1 MRQATVD
8 MARLAAMDTREAALL
23 LKGVREAAL
32 KGGRPPLAPRAEIG
46 ESWQRM
52 LRKGVDPE
60 RDHRS
65 GLLPPAE
72 IERRRAAS
80 PLAELLPV
88 LREGLVSCS
97 AVSDAVRHI
106 MVVADAEGRVLW
118 REGSASVLR
127 KADGHGFEPGA
138 DWAESTVGTNGVGTA
153 LVARRPV
160 QVHSAEHF
168 VATHHSW
175 TCAGAP
181 LTDPRDG
188 TLLGAV
194 DVSGPLAT
202 MHPATLMLVRSVARL
217 AEAELR
223 NRHLTE
229 LARLRAVAAPVLCRV
244 GGRALAVDGHGWLA
258 GVTGMPPVD
267 RLPLPASFRA
277 GRVWLPSLGMCDA
290 EPLPGGWL
298 LRVVDEEA
306 REAAAASRVVLDVSR
321 PRRWS
326 LEVSG
331 AAGSW
336 TQELS
341 PRHTEL
347 LYVLALHRGGRT
359 AAELAYDVFGDRTR
373 AVTVRAEMSRVRRT
387 LAGVLEHRPYRFREE
402 VRVEVV
408 GPEDPAD
415 LLPHSTAPAV
425 RASRG
430 GGAGAADGA
439 GEKDGTR
446 AGAGAGAGEGA
457 GS

>member
-1 MRQATVD
+1 

-23 LKGVREAAL
+23 LRGVREATL
-32 KGGRPPLAPRAEIG
+32 RGGRAPLAPRADIG
-46 ESWQRM
+46 ESWKRM
-52 LRKGVDPE
+52 LRKGVDPD

-65 GLLPPAE
+65 GLLPRGE
-72 IERRRAAS
+72 LERRRAAS
-80 PLAELLPV
+80 PLAEVLPV
-88 LREGLVSCS
+88 LREGLVSRPD
-97 AVSDAVRHI
+97 ASDVVGHI

-118 REGSASVLR
+118 REGSAAVLR
-127 KADGHGFEPGA
+127 MADGHGFEPGA

-153 LVARRPV
+153 LVTRRPV

-168 VATHHSW
+168 VSTHHAW

-181 LTDPRDG
+181 ITDPRDG

-202 MHPATLMLVRSVARL
+202 MHPATLMLVSSVARL

-223 NRHLTE
+223 NRHFAD

-267 RLPLPASFRA
+267 RLALPASFRA
-277 GRVWLPSLGMCDA
+277 GRVWLPSLGMCEV

-298 LRVVDEEA
+298 LRLVDDGVG
-306 REAAAASRVVLDVSR
+306 AAAPSRVVLDVSR

-347 LYVLALHRGGRT
+347 LYVLALHREGRT
-359 AAELAYDVFGDRTR
+359 AAELAYDVFGDATRT
-373 AVTVRAEMSRVRRT
+373 VTVRAEMSRVRRT

-402 VRVEVV
+402 VEVEVV
-408 GPEDPAD
+408 RPEDPAD

-425 RASRG
+425 RAG
-430 GGAGAADGA
+430 GGGGTAG
-439 GEKDGTR
+439 
-446 AGAGAGAGEGA
+446 
-457 GS
+457 

>member
-1 MRQATVD
+1 

-32 KGGRPPLAPRAEIG
+32 RGGRSALAPRAEIG
-46 ESWQRM
+46 ASWQRM
-52 LRKGVDPE
+52 LRGGLDPD
-60 RDHRS
+60 RDRRS
-65 GLLPPAE
+65 GLLAPGE
-72 IERRRAAS
+72 LERRRAAS

-88 LREGLVSCS
+88 LREGLVPGAAGSG
-97 AVSDAVRHI
+97 AVRHI
-106 MVVADAEGRVLW
+106 MVVADADGRVLW
-118 REGSASVLR
+118 REGSAPVLR

-138 DWAESTVGTNGVGTA
+138 DWAEATVGTNGVGTA

-181 LTDPRDG
+181 ITDPRDG

-202 MHPATLMLVRSVARL
+202 MHPATLSLVGSVARL

-223 NRHLTE
+223 NRHFADLG
-229 LARLRAVAAPVLCRV
+229 RLRAVAAPILCRV

-267 RLPLPASFRA
+267 RVPLPASFGP
-277 GRVWLPSLGMCDA
+277 GRVWLPALGMCEV

-298 LRVVDEEA
+298 LRVVDGEEA
-306 REAAAASRVVLDVSR
+306 REAGAPGRVVLDVSR

-326 LEVSG
+326 LRVSG

-336 TQELS
+336 TRELS

-373 AVTVRAEMSRVRRT
+373 TVTVRAEMSRMRRT

-402 VRVEVV
+402 VEVEVV
-408 GPEDPAD
+408 RPGDPAD

-425 RASRG
+425 CASRG
-430 GGAGAADGA
+430 GHEPGDGRDSL
-439 GEKDGTR
+439 GV
-446 AGAGAGAGEGA
+446 
-457 GS
+457 